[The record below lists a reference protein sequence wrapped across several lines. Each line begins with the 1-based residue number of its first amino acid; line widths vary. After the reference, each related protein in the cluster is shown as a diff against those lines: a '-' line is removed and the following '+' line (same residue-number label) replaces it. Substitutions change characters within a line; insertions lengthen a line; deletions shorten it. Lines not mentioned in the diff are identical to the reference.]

1 MHDEIQ
7 RRVERIRRGRSELE
21 NHVIDEFFSGHI
33 SRREFVRAGSVV
45 GLSLPLLSFIAACG
59 GNAPSGGTS
68 SSTGSTNVKKGGK
81 VTVGLVTPAHE
92 LDPLKVSDEGGLAL
106 ISQPGEFLADSNKNL
121 TLAPRLAESWS
132 ANSDATMWTFKIRQ
146 GVTFNDGSPMNAED
160 VAATIN
166 LHADPANGSNALS
179 AFKGVLSKG
188 AAKATDATTVQVH
201 LDAPYGNFPYL
212 VSSDNY
218 NLIILPKT
226 YTGGF
231 NKSWIG
237 TGPWKVTGYQTGA
250 SLTTVRNEKYWDK
263 SNMPALDA
271 VDWKFF
277 QDESPRIL
285 ALQGNTLQIVS
296 HFSPSNGQ
304 ALFTDPNVTV
314 IDVPTAQ
321 HRQVHMRTDMEPFT
335 DKRVRQAVAMSLN
348 RPQLVQGLLNG
359 KAQVANDSP
368 FFKIYPSSDTSVP
381 QRTVDTNKAKQM
393 LAAAGKSAGFPVTLS
408 TWRGF
413 EIPDY
418 AQLIQSAVKPL
429 GINIQ
434 LNITDASTYYG
445 DAVFGKS
452 PWLDSVMGITD
463 YGHRAVPNV
472 FLGAPLLSTGVW
484 NSAHFKNPQYDA
496 LFNQYAAAIDVASQK
511 KVSGQIEKLLLDET
525 PIIFAYNYDILG
537 ASRSNITGVII
548 TGIFQVDLRKAGFKS

>member
-1 MHDEIQ
+1 MSDFQRQLDE
-7 RRVERIRRGRSELE
+7 VRGDRSEVQ
-21 NHVIDEFFSGHI
+21 NHVIDELLAGRI
-33 SRREFVRAGSVV
+33 SRREFIRAGSVV
-45 GLSLPLLSFIAACG
+45 GMSLPLLSFIAACG
-59 GNAPSGGTS
+59 TSTPAGSSGGG
-68 SSTGSTNVKKGGK
+68 GSVKKGGK
-81 VTVGLVTPAHE
+81 ITVGLVTPAHE
-92 LDPLKVSDEGGLAL
+92 VDPFKVSDEGGLAL
-106 ISQPGEFLADSNKNL
+106 ISQMGEFLADSNKDL
-121 TLAPRLAESWS
+121 TLQPRLAESWKP
-132 ANSDATMWTFKIRQ
+132 NSDGTMWTFKIRT
-146 GVTFNDGSPMNAED
+146 GVTFNDGTPMTADD
-160 VAATIN
+160 VAFTIN

-188 AAKATDATTVQVH
+188 AAKATDATTVEVH
-201 LDAPYGNFPYL
+201 LDSANGNFPYL

-231 NKSWIG
+231 NKTWPG
-237 TGPWKVTGYQTGA
+237 TGPWKVTAYQTGA
-250 SLTTVRNEKYWDK
+250 SMTTVRNPTYWDK
-263 SNMPALDA
+263 SNTPPLDE

-285 ALQGNTLQIVS
+285 ALQGNTLQLVS

-304 ALFTDPNVTV
+304 ALFSDSNITV
-314 IDVPTAQ
+314 IDVPTSQ

-335 DKRVRQAVAMSLN
+335 DKRVRQAVALSLN

-368 FFKIYPSSDTSVP
+368 FFKVFPSTDSSIS
-381 QRTVDTNKAKQM
+381 QRTADMTKAKS
-393 LAAAGKSAGFPVTLS
+393 LLSAAGKSSGFAVTLS

-429 GINIQ
+429 GINIT

-452 PWLDSVMGITD
+452 TWLDSNMGITD

-472 FLGAPLLSTGVW
+472 FLGAPLVSTGVW
-484 NSAHFKNPQYDA
+484 NSAHFKNDQYDA
-496 LFNQYAAAIDVASQK
+496 LFKQYVAALDLTAQK
-511 KVSGQIEKLLLDET
+511 KVSGQIQQLLLDET

-537 ASRSNITGVII
+537 ASRSNLTGVII